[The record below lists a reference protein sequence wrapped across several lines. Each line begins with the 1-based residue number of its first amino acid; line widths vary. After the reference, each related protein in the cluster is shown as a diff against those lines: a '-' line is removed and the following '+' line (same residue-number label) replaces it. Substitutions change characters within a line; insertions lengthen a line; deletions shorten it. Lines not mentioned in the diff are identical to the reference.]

1 MEERITR
8 EELLERLF
16 HDDYENLKGRK
27 LRMTRVRVPGKSID
41 FAHVFTPSDSVVYK
55 NLALDIGVHEGEDHT
70 GQSIGIIRMTPWEA
84 VVVATDVAVKA
95 ADVEVGFMDRFGG
108 ALIILGGLSQ
118 VLTAIEEVVRLFRDE
133 LNCDVC
139 EIHKS

>member
-1 MEERITR
+1 MEERITS

-70 GQSIGIIRMTPWEA
+70 GESIGIIRITPWEA
-84 VVVATDVAVKA
+84 IVVATDVAVKA
-95 ADVEVGFMDRFGG
+95 ADVEVGFMDRFSG

-118 VLTAIEEVVRLFRDE
+118 VLTAIEEVVRFFRDE
-133 LNCDVC
+133 LNFNVC

>member
-118 VLTAIEEVVRLFRDE
+118 VLTAIEEVVRFFRDE
-133 LNCDVC
+133 LNFDVC
-139 EIHKS
+139 KIHKS

>member
-118 VLTAIEEVVRLFRDE
+118 VLTAIEEVVRFFRDE
-133 LNCDVC
+133 LNFDVC